1 MRHTLNAF
9 VILADFTK
17 AAAFNGILFVN
28 AKYPTSHKK
37 RLILTLTNSKF

>member
-37 RLILTLTNSKF
+37 KINININ